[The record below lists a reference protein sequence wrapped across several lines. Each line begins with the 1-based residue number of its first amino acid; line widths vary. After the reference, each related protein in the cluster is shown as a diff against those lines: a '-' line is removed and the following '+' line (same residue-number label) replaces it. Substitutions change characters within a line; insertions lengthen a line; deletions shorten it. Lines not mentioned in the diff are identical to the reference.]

1 MKSDIN
7 FKTVAEEIRKLALA
21 CNVMFITVKAPKP
34 KYESMFNTNKPK
46 IVIVDYVGQINK

>member
-21 CNVMFITVKAPKP
+21 CNVTFITVKAPKP

-46 IVIVDYVGQINK
+46 IVIVEYVGQINK